1 MNQLLTGE
9 KDRRLTMHRLFSI
22 ETVLMVAFSCVSA
35 FAADCLPPKRAVP
48 IPPLKGISYHQART
62 RLLAA
67 GWFPVQT
74 KPRGVN
80 PDKDPDIISGNGR
93 LFWERGYLEV
103 EGCAGTGLAPCFFRW
118 ADKYGNQI
126 DVLTRGQELPEQK
139 ALAMVSGDRFLCPGE
154 R

>member
-1 MNQLLTGE
+1 MRQMR
-9 KDRRLTMHRLFSI
+9 KRSI
-22 ETVLMVAFSCVSA
+22 AVAVGLVVASFLAPA
-35 FAADCLPPKRAVP
+35 FAADCPPPKRVVP
-48 IPPLKGISYHQART
+48 IPTLKGASYHQARA

-80 PDKDPDIISGNGR
+80 PDNDPDIASGNGR

-103 EGCAGTGLAPCFFRW
+103 EGCAGTGLAPCSFRW

-126 DVLTRGQELPEQK
+126 RVVTQGEEAPGQK
-139 ALAMVSGDRFLCPGE
+139 AFAMVSGSRFLCPGE